1 MAEKGNAPTLTL
13 QLLGG
18 FHLLYDNKPV
28 TTITSSRL
36 QALLAYLVLHR
47 DTPQARQQLAYQ
59 LWLVSSE
66 SQARTNLRKLFL
78 QLRRTLPDADTYLTF
93 DNQTIQWRTDVPFAC
108 DVIEVQQILKQLRTD
123 PLDRNALTTLFDLYS
138 GKLLPNCYDDW
149 ISPLREGL
157 HQDVMAALDQLVTL
171 LENQRAYG
179 EGIRYAQRLLSF
191 DPLEEKSYQ
200 RLMRLRAADGDRAGA
215 LKVYQE
221 CTQILERELGVAPSP
236 ETNALYEQLR
246 QAKSILATA
255 KAKTHA
261 HATLPALVGRQR
273 EWQTVRGVW
282 QQVVRG
288 QARFVTIA
296 GEAGIGKTR
305 LAEELLLWADQQG
318 IAAVRTRSYQAQGAL
333 AYAPI
338 AELLQAERIHRRLQ
352 LLNENRLTQ
361 VARLLPKLLEEHP
374 NLPPPQPMTESW
386 QRQQFFD
393 ALAHA
398 ILADGQ
404 PLVILFDDLQWADG
418 ETLTW
423 LHFLLR
429 AAATSP
435 LLLVGTV
442 RTGEIAI
449 DHPLPTLLNSLRR
462 DDLLTEITLTPLN
475 AAEVQALAQ
484 SLQDSALSDEQLAQL
499 YADTEGN
506 PLFVVESVRAQQDAA
521 AELVTDTK
529 QSGLP
534 PKIYGVIRNRLA
546 QLTPETQ
553 TLVNLAAVIGRS
565 FSYDA
570 LMQAAAL
577 DEEEVIDSLDEL
589 LTRQIIREQG
599 AESYDFSHDR
609 IRDVAYNEISHARR
623 RLLHRR
629 VAEALETV
637 HKGALDAVCGLL
649 AENHEQ
655 AGNVASA
662 IEYLTLAGDQ
672 AKEQFALDDAL
683 RYFARVVTLLPTDAY
698 ALRYEMIQKRMRI
711 HKQRLHGEPLAA
723 ELVLLQ
729 GLVDT
734 HLALLPNPAKVQ
746 AELALYK
753 AVCTRIQ
760 GDSVTSRAHAEQ
772 ASQLAQ
778 RAELPEIEAEALI
791 DWGNT
796 LWSCGDLQQAG
807 MKLYEG
813 AKKARAAGRT
823 DLQAK
828 GLELYAQTG
837 MFSGMSSAEMAGYL
851 QQCLEIYQAN
861 QDLVGQCNIYNK
873 LGYGQVAEGDGDYA
887 EAKPYYF
894 KGIRLAKQFGGIW
907 IEMNLL
913 RNLGFLYVCEGDHRQ
928 AVTTFQDA
936 LVRSRKHGIYTHE
949 LFSLMGLGYECFNRG
964 DFAQA
969 EHYYR
974 QGLAVAEAV
983 QLSQFWTRIVSK
995 TGLLYAY
1002 QNQHNAA
1009 LAMLQKAIEMTQQF
1023 GDLRLEG
1030 QAQSRLGHTLL
1041 GLQRFDEAT
1050 SAYQQALTC
1059 HRQMQQINRSMEPLA
1074 GLAQIALQQ
1083 GKQEALNL
1091 VEQIL
1096 QRLATHTMDR
1106 TEEGLRVYRACY
1118 QVLGAQGDPRTN
1130 RILQTMY
1137 DQLQARAATIDD
1149 PEQQRLFWEAMPGHR
1164 EIRAQWE
1171 ASVSQNGAAVE
1182 LR

>member
-1 MAEKGNAPTLTL
+1 MTDQL
-13 QLLGG
+13 QITLLGS
-18 FHLLYDNKPV
+18 FHLAYGTAPV
-28 TTITSSRL
+28 ADFASARL
-36 QALLAYLVLHR
+36 QALLAYLVLH
-47 DTPQARQQLAYQ
+47 PQAPQPRQQIAFHF
-59 LWLVSSE
+59 WPVSTE
-66 SQARTNLRKLFL
+66 SQARTNLRKLLL
-78 QLRRTLPDADTYLTF
+78 QLRTMLPAAADFLAI
-93 DNQTIQWRTDVPFAC
+93 DNATITWRAAAPFTC
-108 DVIEVQQILKQLRTD
+108 DVLAVQQLLQQLRTN
-123 PLDRNALTTLFDLYS
+123 PLDQAALTALVALYRAE
-138 GKLLPNCYDDW
+138 LLPNCYDDW
-149 ISPLREGL
+149 IVPLRTQL
-157 HQDVMAALDQLVTL
+157 HQDVMAALDRLVTL
-171 LENQRAYG
+171 LENQRAYE
-179 EGIRYAQRLLSF
+179 EGIRYAQRLLTL

-215 LKVYQE
+215 LRVYQE
-221 CTQILERELGVAPSP
+221 CTQILERELGVGPSP

-246 QAKSILATA
+246 QAKSTPVTA
-255 KAKTHA
+255 KAKPHA
-261 HATLPALVGRQR
+261 HATLPPLVGRQQ

-282 QQVVRG
+282 QQAVRG

-305 LAEELLLWADQQG
+305 LAEELLLWAEPQG
-318 IAAVRTRSYQAQGAL
+318 IAAVRTRAYQAHGAL

-338 AELLQAERIHRRLQ
+338 AELLQSEHIHQRLQ
-352 LLNENRLTQ
+352 LLNANRLTQ

-398 ILADGQ
+398 ILAAGQ

-429 AAATSP
+429 AAETTP

-442 RTGEIAI
+442 RTGEIAR
-449 DHPLPTLLNSLRR
+449 DHPLPALLNSLRR
-462 DDLLTEITLTPLN
+462 DDLLTEITLSPLN
-475 AAEVQALAQ
+475 SEEVQALAQ
-484 SLQDSALSDEQLAQL
+484 LLQDGALGEDVLAQL

-506 PLFVVESVRAQQDAA
+506 PLFVVESVRAQQAA
-521 AELVTDTK
+521 TVELATGAN

-546 QLTPETQ
+546 QLTLETQ

-565 FSYDA
+565 FSYDT
-570 LMQAAAL
+570 LMRAAAL
-577 DEEEVIDSLDEL
+577 DEEEMVDSLDEL

-599 AESYDFSHDR
+599 AERYDFSHDR
-609 IRDVAYNEISHARR
+609 IRDVAYNEISRTRR

-629 VAEALETV
+629 VAEALE
-637 HKGALDAVCGLL
+637 HLHQDALDAVCGLL
-649 AENHEQ
+649 AEHHEQ
-655 AGNVASA
+655 AGNVTNA
-662 IEYLTLAGDQ
+662 IEYLTRAGDQ
-672 AKEQFALDDAL
+672 AKAQFALDDAL
-683 RYFARVVTLLPTDAY
+683 RYFARVLTLLPLDAY
-698 ALRYEMIQKRMRI
+698 ALRYAMLHRRLRI

-723 ELVLLQ
+723 ELVLFQ
-729 GLVDT
+729 ELVDV
-734 HLALLPNPAKVQ
+734 HLVLLPNPAKVQ

-753 AVCTRIQ
+753 AACTRIQ
-760 GDSVTSRAHAEQ
+760 GDSITSRAHAEE
-772 ASQLAQ
+772 ASQLAR

-796 LWSCGDLQQAG
+796 LWSCGDLPQAG

-813 AKKARAAGRT
+813 AEKARAAGRT

-828 GLELYAQTG
+828 GLELYSQTG
-837 MFSGMSSAEMAGYL
+837 MFSGMSTAEIAGYL
-851 QQCLEIYQAN
+851 QQCLAIHQAN

-873 LGYGQVAEGDGDYA
+873 LGYIQVAEGDGDYA

-894 KGIRLAKQFGGIW
+894 NGIRLAKQFGGIW
-907 IEMNLL
+907 IEMNLI

-928 AVTTFQDA
+928 AVAILQDA
-936 LVRSRKHGIYTHE
+936 LVRCRKHGVYTHE
-949 LFSLMGLGYECFNRG
+949 LFSLMALGYECFNRG

-969 EHYYR
+969 DCYYK
-974 QGLAVAEAV
+974 QGLAVAETV
-983 QLSQFWTRIVSK
+983 QLSQFWLRIVSK
-995 TGLLYAY
+995 SGLLYAY
-1002 QNQHNAA
+1002 KNQPNEA
-1009 LAMLQKAIEMTQQF
+1009 LATLQKAIAMAQQF

-1050 SAYQQALTC
+1050 AAYQQALTY
-1059 HRQMQQINRSMEPLA
+1059 HRQMRQINRSMEPLA

-1083 GKQEALNL
+1083 GKQAEALQL

-1096 QRLATHTMDR
+1096 QRLATHTMER

-1130 RILQTMY
+1130 GILQTMY

-1149 PEQQRLFWEAMPGHR
+1149 TEERRMFWEAMPGHR
-1164 EIRAQWE
+1164 EIRHAIE
-1171 ASVSQNGAAVE
+1171 S
-1182 LR
+1182 L